1 MEKRTKRNGFRLGIL
16 MLCTVM
22 LLFAVMPTG
31 VLADENVKHNVTFN
45 VTTTEGKTV
54 EFYAMSAKVT
64 DNQNNEYESVPGE
77 NGWESNVY
85 ALPDG
90 EYNYNFS
97 YSQKRV
103 SPELSPSMV
112 RV

>member
-64 DNQNNEYESVPGE
+64 DNQNNEYESVTAGKATFMRFRME
-77 NGWESNVY
+77 NTTTTSVI
-85 ALPDG
+85 LK
-90 EYNYNFS
+90 
-97 YSQKRV
+97 KRV